1 MSKTQRKT
9 RNDEHE
15 DPLTGAPG
23 AHPVGVAMGATGG
36 AAAGAAVGAV
46 AGPVG
51 IAVGAAVGGVAGG
64 LAGKG
69 AAEAINPTVED
80 AYWRENYK
88 ARDYVEA
95 GRDYEYYQ
103 PAYRFGWESYSQY
116 GERQFDELDADLA
129 RRWDEHRG
137 DSTQTWRE
145 ARAAARDAWNRV
157 SQPPT
162 RVSDAPYPPYAG
174 RRHS

>member
-1 MSKTQRKT
+1 MSKSNRRT
-9 RNDEHE
+9 RADEQNE

-36 AAAGAAVGAV
+36 AAAGAVVGAV
-46 AGPVG
+46 GGPIGV
-51 IAVGAAVGGVAGG
+51 AVGAAVGGLAGG

-80 AYWRENYK
+80 AYWRENYRARPYVSE
-88 ARDYVEA
+88 ARDY
-95 GRDYEYYQ
+95 DYYQ

-116 GERQFDELDADLA
+116 GERSFDELDERLS
-129 RRWDEHRG
+129 REWDERRG
-137 DSTQTWRE
+137 ASMQTWND
-145 ARAAARDAWNRV
+145 ARAAARDAWQRASSLREHV
-157 SQPPT
+157 ADVDPVY
-162 RVSDAPYPPYAG
+162 RG